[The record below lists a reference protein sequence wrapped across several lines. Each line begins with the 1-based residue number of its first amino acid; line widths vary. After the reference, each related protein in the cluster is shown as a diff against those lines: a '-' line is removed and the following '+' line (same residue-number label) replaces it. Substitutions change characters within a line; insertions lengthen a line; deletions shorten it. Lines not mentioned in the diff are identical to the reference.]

1 MMKNK
6 SFAVTHWRQAVP
18 AGPSEYNHDAE
29 QVVRRH
35 AGGPWSCVSN
45 PTVTVPTTAAP
56 RPRPR
61 AQLVSLTPDRAA
73 GAAGQPWR
81 RRRPDSGSVNWAT
94 PGTGPLH
101 SKSED

>member
-45 PTVTVPTTAAP
+45 PWSYVQV
-56 RPRPR
+56 
-61 AQLVSLTPDRAA
+61 
-73 GAAGQPWR
+73 GQPLLGQQRSLFRQR
-81 RRRPDSGSVNWAT
+81 RRRGRRG
-94 PGTGPLH
+94 PGPGDRGWCH
-101 SKSED
+101 

>member
-29 QVVRRH
+29 QVVCRH

-56 RPRPR
+56 PARPRPR
-61 AQLVSLTPDRAA
+61 ARLVSLTPDR
-73 GAAGQPWR
+73 
-81 RRRPDSGSVNWAT
+81 RRPDSGYR
-94 PGTGPLH
+94 
-101 SKSED
+101 D

>member
-61 AQLVSLTPDRAA
+61 AQLVSLTPDSGPGRRRGRAA
-73 GAAGQPWR
+73 VAPAP
-81 RRRPDSGSVNWAT
+81 A
-94 PGTGPLH
+94 
-101 SKSED
+101 